1 MTSNTDWSSLEHAYG
16 AAGDIPG
23 LLEAAAADRRPGHQ
37 AGTAWFELWS
47 ALCHQGDAYSASLE
61 AVPHLIRLTPGQL
74 AEQRYDAV
82 LLAASIE
89 LARMEG
95 RAPGLPVGLR
105 EEYLAAI
112 ASGLST
118 AEAALP
124 NAWDADA
131 EVALRGSI
139 AVFRGDLAGARAILD
154 AELDEQ
160 E

>member
-1 MTSNTDWSSLEHAYG
+1 MSMLTARQT
-16 AAGDIPG
+16 IFPG
-23 LLEAAAADRRPGHQ
+23 CSRLL
-37 AGTAWFELWS
+37 
-47 ALCHQGDAYSASLE
+47 
-61 AVPHLIRLTPGQL
+61 
-74 AEQRYDAV
+74 
-82 LLAASIE
+82 
-89 LARMEG
+89 
-95 RAPGLPVGLR
+95 LPVGLR

-160 E
+160 W